1 MKVLIIGGSGKI
13 GKFLKDSNKNYFFT
27 YFKNKIPNGIKF
39 DLSSDN
45 VSSLIKKFNINK
57 IILLSA
63 ISDPDECFKNKKK
76 SHSINVK
83 YTKNLISKIKN
94 KDIHLIFISTEF
106 VYSGNKGNYSEKSIT
121 NPINL
126 YGRQKLLIENYI
138 KKNITNYSILRI
150 AKTYGDNIHV
160 KGLLTDFLNLVQKGQ
175 RNFFGAYDQIFNP
188 LYVKDLKKIIQFFL
202 KKNITGTFN
211 VCGPKS
217 YSRYKIYN
225 LIYKKLKKKYPN
237 LKLKIKKISIN
248 NFKFPEKR
256 PKNLSLKSNKLE
268 KLLNFKISNIEDIIQ
283 KLIKNL
289 KYEKLNRR

>member
-13 GKFLKDSNKNYFFT
+13 GKFLKNSNKNYFFT
-27 YFKNKIPNGIKF
+27 YFKNRIPNGIKF
-39 DLSSDN
+39 DLSNDN
-45 VSSLIKKFNINK
+45 VSLLIKKYNINK

-83 YTKNLISKIKN
+83 HTKKLISKIKN

-106 VYSGNKGNYSEKSIT
+106 VYSGNKGNYSEKSNT

-126 YGRQKLLIENYI
+126 YGTQKLLIEDYI

-150 AKTYGDNIHV
+150 AKTYGDNIGV
-160 KGLLTDFLNLVQKGQ
+160 RGLLTDFLNLIKKGQ

-188 LYVKDLKKIIQFFL
+188 LYVNDLKKIIQYFL
-202 KKNITGTFN
+202 KKDIIGTFN
-211 VCGPKS
+211 ICGPKS
-217 YSRYKIYN
+217 YSRYKIYD

-237 LKLKIKKISIN
+237 LKLKIKKISIDDL
-248 NFKFPEKR
+248 KFPEKR
-256 PKNLSLKSNKLE
+256 PKNLSLQSNKLD
-268 KLLNFKISNIEDIIQ
+268 KLLNFKIRNIEDIIQ